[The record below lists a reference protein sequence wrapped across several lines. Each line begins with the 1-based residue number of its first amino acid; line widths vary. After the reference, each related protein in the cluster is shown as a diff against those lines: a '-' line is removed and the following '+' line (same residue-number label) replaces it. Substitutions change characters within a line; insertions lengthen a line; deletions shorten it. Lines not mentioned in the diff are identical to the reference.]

1 MQATHIRVIW
11 KNGDGTIEHE
21 DLQLSA
27 DNETFDV
34 VSIETLIKPE
44 G

>member
-1 MQATHIRVIW
+1 MQANHIRVTW

-27 DNETFDV
+27 DNEIFDV
-34 VSIETLIKPE
+34 VSVETLIKQE